1 MSSIVRKRVIL
12 YALVQVSCTALLY
25 NSMSC
30 SDDVYVGGYNKN
42 LEHIDS
48 TFYEKSRK
56 INTGHG

>member
-1 MSSIVRKRVIL
+1 MLRKRVV
-12 YALVQVSCTALLY
+12 YVLVQVSCTAFLY

-30 SDDVYVGGYNKN
+30 SDDVYVGGYNKD

-48 TFYEKSRK
+48 SFYDKSRK

>member
-1 MSSIVRKRVIL
+1 MSSMLRKRVV
-12 YALVQVSCTALLY
+12 YALVQVSCTAFLY

-30 SDDVYVGGYNKN
+30 SDDVYVGGYNKD

>member
-1 MSSIVRKRVIL
+1 MSSMLRKRVV
-12 YALVQVSCTALLY
+12 YVLVQVSCTAFLY

-48 TFYEKSRK
+48 TYYEKSRK

>member
-1 MSSIVRKRVIL
+1 MSSILRERVV
-12 YALVQVSCTALLY
+12 YALVQLSCTAFLY

>member
-1 MSSIVRKRVIL
+1 
-12 YALVQVSCTALLY
+12 
-25 NSMSC
+25 MSC

-48 TFYEKSRK
+48 TYYEKSRK

>member
-1 MSSIVRKRVIL
+1 MSSIVRKRVV
-12 YALVQVSCTALLY
+12 YVLVQVSCTAFLFITL
-25 NSMSC
+25 SC

-48 TFYEKSRK
+48 TFYQKSRK

>member
-1 MSSIVRKRVIL
+1 MSSIVRKRVV
-12 YALVQVSCTALLY
+12 YVLVQVSCTAFLY

-56 INTGHG
+56 INTGYE